1 MFSYDQYNT
10 IFFIGIMLAGFFLI
24 LSVVLFFVLKIP
36 AVIGYLSGSTA
47 KKEIAEIESGTK
59 KRTRVQLNADSPKT
73 KVTEKMPDTAKMGKP
88 DEETY
93 IRGTTTASLSKE
105 LSNHQSSNKKFQEE
119 QTSVL
124 VTDSEASDIRQ
135 SEGTIV
141 ADTEYAE
148 QTSVLDEGTSV
159 LYSNIGKDVNFS
171 VRTEIVLF
179 VSNEVIA

>member
-1 MFSYDQYNT
+1 MFSYDQYNM
-10 IFFIGIMLAGFFLI
+10 IFMIGLVLAGLFLV
-24 LSVVLFFVLKIP
+24 LSAVLFFVLRIP

-59 KRTRVQLNADSPKT
+59 VRTWVQTNSDSPKT

-105 LSNHQSSNKKFQEE
+105 LSGQPSINKTKLED

-124 VTDSEASDIRQ
+124 VADSASSSVSQ

-141 ADTEYAE
+141 ADTEYSE

-159 LYSNIGKDVNFS
+159 LYSNDGNDVNFI